1 MIYIFIF
8 IHIYIEREIF
18 MHIFI
23 CTAHT
28 HLQVLCELP
37 TVSPP
42 PHPANSPSPDL
53 LSGMPWSAVSLS
65 DICVS

>member
-1 MIYIFIF
+1 
-8 IHIYIEREIF
+8 